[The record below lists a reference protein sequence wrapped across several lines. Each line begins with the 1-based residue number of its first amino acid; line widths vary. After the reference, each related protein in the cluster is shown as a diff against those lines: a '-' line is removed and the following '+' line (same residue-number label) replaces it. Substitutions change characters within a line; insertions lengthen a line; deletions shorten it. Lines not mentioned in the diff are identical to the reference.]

1 MVIVQETASTPVRLA
16 YAERA
21 GWQLGRTVG
30 LPLGF
35 AVLAMLAW
43 EILCRIAEISP
54 ELLPP
59 PSAVW
64 KVLVGNPPILIEH
77 TVPTTYRDCRQLCV
91 ATVVGVALAIAITF
105 SAAVREAIYPNIV
118 LIQMIPK
125 IALAPL
131 FIVWLGVGS
140 RSCIV
145 VAVFIAFF
153 PVVVSTA
160 TGLVSAKPDVLQ
172 LCRSLTASEWQM
184 FRLARFPYAMPYV
197 FAGMKVGVTMAMI
210 GVIVGE
216 FITAQA
222 GLGYIIMFA
231 SSAGETATVLA
242 AIVLLCG
249 IGLALVRP
257 CRARRTWRCGVG
269 MVARC
274 RSVASYDCGGDGGG
288 AVISTASLPMYNLPE
303 MRAANARFW
312 GRCAE
317 YSLRRACATCPRP
330 YLRPTAG
337 PGADWPGDAVLAD
350 LRLPAETVFT
360 GRAIRL
366 GTPSYDAPGCDG
378 PTHRA
383 FFIVPDASRHKEPR
397 DLKDSLF
404 LLNSPVIPIRA

>member
-1 MVIVQETASTPVRLA
+1 MATVQDGASTPVRLA
-16 YAERA
+16 DAERA

-35 AVLAMLAW
+35 AVLSVIAW
-43 EILCRIAEISP
+43 EILCRVAKISP

-59 PSAVW
+59 PSSVW
-64 KVLVGNPPILIEH
+64 NVLAGNPAILMQQAL
-77 TVPTTYRDCRQLCV
+77 PTTIEIVVSFGL
-91 ATVVGVALAIAITF
+91 ATVVGVLLAIAITF
-105 SAAVREAIYPNIV
+105 SAAVREALYPNIV
-118 LIQMIPK
+118 MFQVIPK

-145 VAVFIAFF
+145 VGVFIAFF

-184 FRLARFPYAMPYV
+184 FRLARFPYAMPFV

-242 AIVLLCG
+242 AIVVLCG
-249 IGLALVRP
+249 IGLVLYGLVGLGELMVLRWYGGEMP
-257 CRARRTWRCGVG
+257 VGGV
-269 MVARC
+269 
-274 RSVASYDCGGDGGG
+274 
-288 AVISTASLPMYNLPE
+288 I
-303 MRAANARFW
+303 
-312 GRCAE
+312 
-317 YSLRRACATCPRP
+317 
-330 YLRPTAG
+330 
-337 PGADWPGDAVLAD
+337 
-350 LRLPAETVFT
+350 
-360 GRAIRL
+360 
-366 GTPSYDAPGCDG
+366 
-378 PTHRA
+378 
-383 FFIVPDASRHKEPR
+383 
-397 DLKDSLF
+397 
-404 LLNSPVIPIRA
+404 

>member
-1 MVIVQETASTPVRLA
+1 MAILGEARATVIPPLFVYREELRRLA
-16 YAERA
+16 RS
-21 GWQLGRTVG
+21 VG

-35 AVLAMLAW
+35 ALASVISW
-43 EILCRIAEISP
+43 EILCRAARISP

-64 KVLVGNPPILIEH
+64 RVLAGNPQILFEQAL
-77 TVPTTYRDCRQLCV
+77 PTTIEIVVGFAV
-91 ATVVGVALAIAITF
+91 ATAVGVLLAIAITF
-105 SAAVREAIYPNIV
+105 SAAVREALYPNIV
-118 LIQMIPK
+118 MFQVIPK

-145 VAVFIAFF
+145 VSVFIAFF

-160 TGLVSAKPDVLQ
+160 TGLVSAKPDLLQ

-242 AIVLLCG
+242 AVVVLCG
-249 IGLALVRP
+249 IGLALYGLVALGELIVKGWYGGEMP
-257 CRARRTWRCGVG
+257 TSGV
-269 MVARC
+269 
-274 RSVASYDCGGDGGG
+274 
-288 AVISTASLPMYNLPE
+288 I
-303 MRAANARFW
+303 
-312 GRCAE
+312 
-317 YSLRRACATCPRP
+317 
-330 YLRPTAG
+330 
-337 PGADWPGDAVLAD
+337 
-350 LRLPAETVFT
+350 
-360 GRAIRL
+360 
-366 GTPSYDAPGCDG
+366 
-378 PTHRA
+378 
-383 FFIVPDASRHKEPR
+383 
-397 DLKDSLF
+397 
-404 LLNSPVIPIRA
+404 